1 MIIYAF
7 LSVHSIAFFCDLTSF
22 QLVALPKL
30 SAIRTLL
37 DGLTLALRLQAS
49 SPDIICDTASL
60 PFTFTESG
68 QLIPGMAFMQSYSQI
83 HSLVGRDARSSPT
96 LTDPDLIL
104 PNNGRNYSPAPLAS
118 SPTFNPDLE
127 SPPAFE
133 NDSFYS
139 HPGGSAAEV
148 GVAKAV
154 VMPFRVKA
162 PPPTTLDA
170 SSGYQAYDHG
180 AALSDIYEEESTPK
194 SKRAGS
200 RSPSPDDSSSPVR
213 RSSGQLSKRKLNRLS
228 SKSDSSTESDFDTS
242 KIMTSRLAADLA
254 KPDDDMTDIDG
265 LDSKRNSLVI
275 NGEDEIISL
284 NQRAERILANAKKRL
299 THMEDNLTKARTSVY
314 ISPRS
319 SPTQSEQHQPAGG
332 LYRSI
337 SLAGD
342 RKGFTRKSKP
352 LYPIVKT
359 VSAGHL
365 RVLSE
370 TSVPSGSSRLSQVPE
385 IRSASALEYRGKS
398 DALYGNPTRQHKNGH
413 SPGSSRSYNSP
424 LRVLQEEDGSPSTA
438 KTSPES
444 PRGLGITASD
454 SKEILGHVKRPSGGS
469 PGALQRST
477 SSASTRSAR
486 ELREQMS
493 DLKSKIT
500 DLKSKAQADRSR
512 RISQQSVRTPSPFT
526 NAAEQWY
533 AGAPEYNEPGS
544 PINANGG
551 VGWSPTRETPA
562 LYVSRSPKQDSA
574 YGDDQLQTPQASRFP
589 NEVARSDVNTPHLHR
604 MIPEQKTPD
613 THETTQAQES
623 PYVDAQGESYE
634 EEDDPVATSEEEQIY
649 LNEAL
654 EESLQDAEPEVPP
667 IPDELLDANGEFERH
682 EDRLDAFDYENM
694 FLHSALG
701 NYNGGLRSRSNSDS
715 SVETRRAANLTPPAD
730 RDEGSERSTSPEDE
744 AETQEPEPKRA
755 VSRINEE
762 DEPPTPR
769 ALLPPQAPWIPK
781 SARSNSMDS
790 ISTMATFATAT
801 EGNDSEIEEG
811 PDDILNW
818 GNHTYGQRSLDANYN
833 AFSSTSSAPY
843 SNPTLRTSPTNPAG
857 NIPHSP
863 TQYPPSMRNLQSPRQ
878 HQPANTVVLMASLIT
893 LADPSFQMPS
903 PLPGQI
909 SAFSD
914 IDMELVIAL
923 LRAVGATCSGILMNE
938 RDGEHYEAKLARRR
952 LDAARGVLDG
962 TLGFDEEEQDQEE

>member
-1 MIIYAF
+1 
-7 LSVHSIAFFCDLTSF
+7 
-22 QLVALPKL
+22 
-30 SAIRTLL
+30 
-37 DGLTLALRLQAS
+37 
-49 SPDIICDTASL
+49 
-60 PFTFTESG
+60 
-68 QLIPGMAFMQSYSQI
+68 MAFMQPRSQL
-83 HSLVGRDARSSPT
+83 HSLATHDARSSPT

-104 PNNGRNYSPAPLAS
+104 PNNGRNYSPTPLAS

-127 SPPAFE
+127 SPPPFDT
-133 NDSFYS
+133 DSFYS
-139 HPGGSAAEV
+139 HPGGSVAEV

-154 VMPFRVKA
+154 VMPFRMRP
-162 PPPTTLDA
+162 PPPTTIGA

-194 SKRAGS
+194 SKKTRS
-200 RSPSPDDSSSPVR
+200 RSPSPETSSSPTWRPSGQSSKR
-213 RSSGQLSKRKLNRLS
+213 RSNRLS
-228 SKSDSSTESDFDTS
+228 NKSDSSTESDFDTS

-265 LDSKRNSLVI
+265 LDSKRNSLVT
-275 NGEDEIISL
+275 NGDDDMSSL

-299 THMEDNLTKARTSVY
+299 THMEGNLTKARTSVY

-319 SPTQSEQHQPAGG
+319 SPTSEQHQPAGG

-352 LYPIVKT
+352 LYPLIKT

-370 TSVPSGSSRLSQVPE
+370 TSVPSGSSRLSHVPE
-385 IRSASALEYRGKS
+385 IRSASALEYRGKA

-413 SPGSSRSYNSP
+413 SPSSSPSYNSP
-424 LRVLQEEDGSPSTA
+424 LRALQEEDGSPSTA
-438 KTSPES
+438 KTSLES

-454 SKEILGHVKRPSGGS
+454 SKESLGHTRRPSCGS
-469 PGALQRST
+469 PGAVQRST
-477 SSASTRSAR
+477 SSASTRSTR

-500 DLKSKAQADRSR
+500 DLKSKTQADKSR

-551 VGWSPTRETPA
+551 IGWSPTRETSA

-574 YGDDQLQTPQASRFP
+574 FGDGEVDTPQASTFP
-589 NEVARSDVNTPHLHR
+589 NEAARSDVNTPHLHR
-604 MIPEQKTPD
+604 MMPEQNTMD
-613 THETTQAQES
+613 MDETLQAQES
-623 PYVDAQGESYE
+623 QYEDVQGDSF
-634 EEDDPVATSEEEQIY
+634 EEDGDPIAASEEEQIY

-667 IPDELLDANGEFERH
+667 IPGELLDANGEFERH

-701 NYNGGLRSRSNSDS
+701 NYNGGVRSRSNSDS
-715 SVETRRAANLTPPAD
+715 SVETRRAANMTPPAE
-730 RDEGSERSTSPEDE
+730 RDEESEGSSTPEDE
-744 AETQEPEPKRA
+744 AEVSEPETKRA

-769 ALLPPQAPWIPK
+769 ALLPPQAPWAAK

-801 EGNDSEIEEG
+801 EGNGSENGDCVE
-811 PDDILNW
+811 DIMNW
-818 GNHTYGQRSLDANYN
+818 GNQNQQQRSPSSNYAVFPSSSH
-833 AFSSTSSAPY
+833 AFSS
-843 SNPTLRTSPTNPAG
+843 NPTVRTSPTNAAG
-857 NIPHSP
+857 KVHSSAP
-863 TQYPPSMRNLQSPRQ
+863 LAQLSPSAKSLQSPRQ
-878 HQPANTVVLMASLIT
+878 HQPANTEILMASLIT
-893 LADPSFQMPS
+893 LADPSFRMPS
-903 PLPGQI
+903 PLLGQS
-909 SAFSD
+909 SAFSH
-914 IDMELVIAL
+914 IDKELVIAL
-923 LRAVGATCSGILMNE
+923 LRAVGATCSGILSNE
-938 RDGEHYEAKLARRR
+938 REGEHYEAKLARRR
-952 LDAARGVLDG
+952 LDAARGVLEG
-962 TLGFDEEEQDQEE
+962 TLGFEEEE